1 VSHRYHQQLKMAEKK
16 KYNYMENVLI
26 NITSK
31 FISLPDKEVKR
42 NNRILESVSVSWSS
56 TSPSSRS

>member
-1 VSHRYHQQLKMAEKK
+1 MAEKK

>member
-1 VSHRYHQQLKMAEKK
+1 MAEKK

-26 NITSK
+26 NINSK